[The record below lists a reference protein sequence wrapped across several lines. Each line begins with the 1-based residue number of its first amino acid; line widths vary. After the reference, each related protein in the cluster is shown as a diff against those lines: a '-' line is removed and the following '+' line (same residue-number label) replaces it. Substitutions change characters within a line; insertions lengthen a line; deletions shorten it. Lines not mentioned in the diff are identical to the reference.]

1 MENRRHASATAPKKP
16 YRKKYYDQGDEKSYS
31 YSGGGYKPRNNKYQK
46 KDGRFSKRDGGY
58 QSKNN
63 KYNPKNRFNK
73 KGKGVPP
80 WKRQQLPKI
89 VSDMQITD
97 GKHRGKY
104 LKSTDS
110 PKVKPTARRIR
121 EIMFRILF
129 RRVRAGRFLDLCAGS
144 GTVGLEAI
152 SRGALISTFV
162 ERKAKMCSFIRKN
175 MQSLGVKEGHGEIF
189 EMEVV
194 PFLKQM
200 DKKRRFW
207 DVVYYDPPYDTDYD
221 EVLKYFERGVCVKPG
236 GILVVEHHAEMFFP
250 ERIGVMKR
258 WRVIVQGDSAIS
270 FYDRK
275 S

>member
-16 YRKKYYDQGDEKSYS
+16 YRKKYFKKGEEKPHNFEGSYK
-31 YSGGGYKPRNNKYQK
+31 GRNNKYQK
-46 KDGRFSKRDGGY
+46 NDGRFSKRDGNF
-58 QSKNN
+58 QSKNDR
-63 KYNPKNRFNK
+63 YSPKKRFDK
-73 KGKGVPP
+73 RGKGVPP
-80 WKRQQLPKI
+80 WKKEYLPKI

-104 LKSTDS
+104 LKSSES

-121 EIMFRILF
+121 EVMFRILF

-152 SRGALISTFV
+152 SRGALLATFV
-162 ERKAKMCSFIRKN
+162 ERKAKMCSFIKKN
-175 MQSLGVKEGHGEIF
+175 MENLEIKEGHGEIHQ
-189 EMEVV
+189 MEVI

-200 DKKRRFW
+200 AKRKRFW

-221 EVLKYFERGVCVKPG
+221 EVLKYFERGAAITPG
-236 GILVVEHHAEMFFP
+236 GVLVIEHHSEMFFP
-250 ERIGVMKR
+250 EAIGVLKR
-258 WRVIVQGDSAIS
+258 WRVIVQGETAIS
-270 FYDRK
+270 FYDRR